1 MSNRFIEYNNKK
13 YEIPN
18 TWEEFVNSMTLKN
31 IQFNSIKRERFEE
44 NSSLIRLLDSYFQ
57 AQHSKGELTLPELKT
72 MGNESIAIF
81 SDYGGEH
88 KGSKYNSYS
97 FLFCGW
103 NHCYHISEA
112 LKKVRKKYDLSKKEI
127 SFKDLDYGPSFRA
140 LDEYLETIDR
150 NVYGFSLTILIDRK
164 LSSLFIGNENIH
176 LLKEIENAGLGRWH
190 KKAAEKLMRIL
201 HVIGY
206 VLPLIADS
214 DQKVIWMSDKD
225 PVIQNS
231 EMFNNALGLL
241 KAVLKVYSDN
251 KYKQIGGSKLP
262 FANKD
267 IHTMDLL
274 SVTDLIAGSVEQYFT
289 TEQKEG
295 SPFLKNGAEKVI
307 KWLATSGDFLK
318 KEVIRIHNV
327 DNELRIEGIKFKKE

>member
-1 MSNRFIEYNNKK
+1 MNGQFIEYNNTK
-13 YEIPN
+13 YEVPN
-18 TWEEFVNSMTLKN
+18 TWEEFVNSMTLKE
-31 IQFNSIKRERFEE
+31 IQFNSIKRDRFEE
-44 NSSLIRLLDSYFQ
+44 NSPLIKLLDSYFQ
-57 AQHSKGELTLPELKT
+57 EQHSKGKFTLPELKT
-72 MGNESIAIF
+72 LGNESIAIF

-103 NHCYHISEA
+103 NHCYHISKA
-112 LKKVRKKYDLSKKEI
+112 LKTVREKYDLNRNEI
-127 SFKDLDYGPSFRA
+127 SFKNLEYGPTFRA

-150 NVYGFSLTILIDRK
+150 NVYGFSLTILIDRN
-164 LSSLFIGNENIH
+164 LRSLFIGNENIH
-176 LLKEIENAGLGRWH
+176 LLREIENAGLGRWH

-201 HVIGY
+201 HIIGY

-214 DQKVIWMSDKD
+214 NQKVIWMSDKD

-251 KYKQIGGSKLP
+251 KYKQIGGAKLP
-262 FANKD
+262 FEDKD

-274 SVTDLIAGSVEQYFT
+274 SITDLIAGAVEQYFT

-295 SPFLKNGAEKVI
+295 SPFVKNGAEKVI
-307 KWLATSGDFLK
+307 KWLANSGDFLK
-318 KEVIRIHNV
+318 KEVVLIHSI
-327 DNELRIEGIKFKKE
+327 DSKLRIEGVKFKKE